1 MDDDGIIMSVYDD
14 IHEELKAKN
23 KAIDKLKTTVSKV
36 VILNKGKFKARH
48 FALPDYEHQ

>member
-23 KAIDKLKTTVSKV
+23 KAIEKLKTTVSKV
-36 VILNKGKFKARH
+36 VILNKRKFKVSNLVH
-48 FALPDYEHQ
+48 SD

>member
-23 KAIDKLKTTVSKV
+23 KAIEKLKTTVSKV
-36 VILNKGKFKARH
+36 VTLNKGKFKVKNLVLA
-48 FALPDYEHQ
+48 DYEH

>member
-23 KAIDKLKTTVSKV
+23 KAIEKLKTTVSKV
-36 VILNKGKFKARH
+36 VILNKEKFKVRH
-48 FALPDYEHQ
+48 LVFPNYEH

>member
-23 KAIDKLKTTVSKV
+23 KAIEKLKTTVSKV
-36 VILNKGKFKARH
+36 VILYKGIFKVRNLVH
-48 FALPDYEHQ
+48 SD